1 MVPHLWS
8 WIPQYIESVGSN
20 STVVFE
26 SLRTLFHTVYEHVS
40 GSALFSSASV
50 CHTPAAS
57 QFQTGINLVPLP
69 NRACDV
75 EGTAKRG
82 RIINGKSLND
92 QELDPYAKQ
101 IHSQSE
107 LLIHLSFQLMFSTP
121 VCVLEAMFMT
131 LALRRMQIEA
141 AAKCTCVFYA
151 AVPSRSQC
159 LETLYA
165 WLWTVKCEIKPMQ
178 VG

>member
-1 MVPHLWS
+1 MNMRAVQLCFPLRLCATPLLLH
-8 WIPQYIESVGSN
+8 N
-20 STVVFE
+20 SK
-26 SLRTLFHTVYEHVS
+26 L
-40 GSALFSSASV
+40 
-50 CHTPAAS
+50 
-57 QFQTGINLVPLP
+57 GINLVPLP

-82 RIINGKSLND
+82 RIINGESLND

-101 IHSQSE
+101 IRSPSE
-107 LLIHLSFQLMFSTP
+107 LLIHLSFQLIFSTP

-159 LETLYA
+159 LEPLFA
-165 WLWTVKCEIKPMQ
+165 LAVNGKCKIKPMQ
-178 VG
+178 VGQCCFVRKILKTLMVCT

>member
-1 MVPHLWS
+1 MNMWAVQLCFPLRLCATPLLLH
-8 WIPQYIESVGSN
+8 N
-20 STVVFE
+20 SK
-26 SLRTLFHTVYEHVS
+26 L
-40 GSALFSSASV
+40 
-50 CHTPAAS
+50 
-57 QFQTGINLVPLP
+57 GINLVPLP

-82 RIINGKSLND
+82 RIINGESLND
-92 QELDPYAKQ
+92 QELDPHAKQ
-101 IHSQSE
+101 IHSPSE

-131 LALRRMQIEA
+131 LALRRLQIEA
-141 AAKCTCVFYA
+141 AVKCTCVFYA

-165 WLWTVKCEIKPMQ
+165 WLWTGNVKCEIKPMQ
-178 VG
+178 VGWCCFVVLCCEKF